1 MTTPQP
7 ALPPE
12 LNPRGPARGQRLRRS
27 TTAGSAGAP
36 RLAPMRPGGRRRR
49 WITAVTG
56 ALAAAVLGFSVI
68 GSGLAGYYD
77 SQVTRVDVITPQSPG
92 SAGSGGSGTATDS
105 GVAQNFLLVGS
116 DSRAGLTK
124 AEIDALHVGSATT
137 TNAAGRR
144 SDTMI
149 LLHLSAKSDKATLI
163 SLPRD
168 SYVEIPAYT
177 DDQGVQH
184 PASHNKLN
192 AAYAFGGAKLT
203 VQTVELATGVHI
215 DHYIEIGFDGFVK
228 MVNALGGINVC
239 STTSLVD
246 PKSGLNIKAGIT
258 RLDGPKALA
267 YVRARY
273 VDPTADLGRMK
284 RQQAFL
290 GSMFRSALSTQ
301 VLLNPLK
308 LNSFLTATLSSV
320 TLDTGLSRDDL
331 LSLATRTHGLAPSNV
346 VFATVPLSDVN
357 YQPGG
362 GLGSTVL
369 WSPSRSKA
377 LFTAINQDVA
387 IGSQSAPTAT
397 TAAAPTVAVAPSKIN
412 VQVLNGGG
420 VAGLGAKANAD
431 LVAQG
436 YLSAG
441 PAKNATQTG
450 VTTTQILYDP
460 RYDVSVKTLE
470 AAFPGA
476 VVTPVV
482 GQGKVFQVIVGTS
495 YAAPKAV
502 KVSSAAGSGGNSP
515 GGVVTTSAAQTVC
528 STTS

>member
-1 MTTPQP
+1 MTAPP
-7 ALPPE
+7 PELPPE
-12 LNPRGPARGQRLRRS
+12 LNPRGPVRGQRLSRS
-27 TTAGSAGAP
+27 RGPAAPPGDASPRKNGS
-36 RLAPMRPGGRRRR
+36 RRR
-49 WITAVTG
+49 WITAITG
-56 ALAAAVLGFSVI
+56 TLAVLVVGFSVV

-77 SQVTRVDVITPQSPG
+77 SQITRVDVITPQSPG
-92 SAGSGGSGTATDS
+92 SAASSNSGAATDS

-124 AEIDALHVGSATT
+124 AEIDALHVGSATA
-137 TNAAGRR
+137 TNAGGRR

-177 DDQGVQH
+177 DDQGVHH
-184 PASHNKLN
+184 PASQNKLN

-239 STTSLVD
+239 STTALND
-246 PKSGLNIKAGIT
+246 PKSGLNIKAGTT
-258 RLDGPKALA
+258 RLDGARALA

-331 LSLATRTHGLAPSNV
+331 LSLATRTHGLAASNV
-346 VFATVPLSDVN
+346 VFATVPLSNVN

-362 GLGSTVL
+362 IGSTVL
-369 WSPSRSKA
+369 WSPSRSRA
-377 LFTAINQDVA
+377 LFRAINQDVP
-387 IGSQSAPTAT
+387 IGSQTATPTAT
-397 TAAAPTVAVAPSKIN
+397 TPAATTVAVAPSKIY
-412 VQVLNGGG
+412 VQVFNGGG

-436 YLSAG
+436 YVSAG
-441 PAKNATQTG
+441 PAKNATTTG
-450 VTTTQILYDP
+450 ATTTQILYDP

-476 VVTPVV
+476 VLTPVT
-482 GQGKVFQVIVGTS
+482 GQGKVFQIIVGTS

-502 KVSSAAGSGGNSP
+502 TVSSAAGSTGSTP

>member
-1 MTTPQP
+1 M
-7 ALPPE
+7 
-12 LNPRGPARGQRLRRS
+12 RVLR
-27 TTAGSAGAP
+27 TDC
-36 RLAPMRPGGRRRR
+36 L
-49 WITAVTG
+49 
-56 ALAAAVLGFSVI
+56 VI

-77 SQVTRVDVITPQSPG
+77 SQITRVDVITPQSPG
-92 SAGSGGSGTATDS
+92 SAASSNSGAATDS

-124 AEIDALHVGSATT
+124 AEIDALHVGSATA
-137 TNAAGRR
+137 TNAGGRR

-168 SYVEIPAYT
+168 SYVQIPAYT
-177 DDQGVQH
+177 DDQGVHH
-184 PASHNKLN
+184 PASQNKLN

-239 STTSLVD
+239 STTALND
-246 PKSGLNIKAGIT
+246 PKSGLNIKAGTT
-258 RLDGPKALA
+258 RLDGAKALA

-331 LSLATRTHGLAPSNV
+331 LSLATRTHGLAASNV
-346 VFATVPLSDVN
+346 VFATVPLSNVN
-357 YQPGG
+357 YNPGG
-362 GLGSTVL
+362 GIGSTVL

-377 LFTAINQDVA
+377 LFTAINKDVP
-387 IGSQSAPTAT
+387 IGSQTTTPTSTTPAAT
-397 TAAAPTVAVAPSKIN
+397 TVAVAPSKIY

-441 PAKNATQTG
+441 PAKNATTTG
-450 VTTTQILYDP
+450 ATTTQIFYDP
-460 RYDVSVKTLE
+460 RYNVSVLTLE

-476 VVTPVV
+476 IVTPVT
-482 GQGKVFQVIVGTS
+482 GQGKVFQIIVGTS
-495 YAAPKAV
+495 YATPKAV
-502 KVSSAAGSGGNSP
+502 TVSSAAGASTAP
-515 GGVVTTSAAQTVC
+515 GGVQTTSAAQTVC